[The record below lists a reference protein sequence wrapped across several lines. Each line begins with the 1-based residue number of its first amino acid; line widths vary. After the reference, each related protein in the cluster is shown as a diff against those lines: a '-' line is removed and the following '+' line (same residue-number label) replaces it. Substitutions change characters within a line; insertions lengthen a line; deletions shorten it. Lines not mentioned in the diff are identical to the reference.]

1 MIGGTCDAITSSPLV
16 APASLKPF
24 SRSSSVPIETAERFP
39 PPPLT
44 PFQAN
49 ANGFASISS
58 FSSSSSSSSILSSSC
73 STASTASSTCRK
85 IRSSNNNNNNS
96 RRNTFLVKSASTS
109 ALVHSRSSS
118 VISSVSDVDDLDK
131 NDMKKDCEAI
141 RLPENLESIS
151 RAEHFPTQRHRWNT
165 NEEIAALLISFDKH
179 NDWLSK
185 EVKIRPKS
193 GSMLLYSRKKVRY
206 RRDGYCWKKRKDGKT
221 TREDH
226 MKLKVQ
232 GIECIY
238 GCYVHSA
245 ILPTFHRRCYWLLQN
260 PDIVLVHYLNVPYP
274 DDNKLIMASSIS
286 LWADKKE
293 WTKEEL
299 ISQLKPMFFSEEE
312 PDINNEIEISK
323 SCGDGR
329 GYSHITKTA
338 ETVEAIVGQLMEK
351 QRVAR
356 AAAASAS
363 KASIECACGTGVG
376 GEHSKHCT
384 HHPLRRLTIAKLPQ
398 QQSQPQQQQ
407 QQHHHPNH
415 PVQTAPTHHHQN
427 NHHQQQQQQQ
437 QQQQPPPQHTH
448 HPHSHPHHSHHPDA
462 ASAAPAARK
471 TLMAHP
477 TSSDHDLNQVSS
489 TSGSAPRYQGVTPE
503 GSHRPQQSFTPT
515 PSSPSPNTTS
525 TNNNNSNNNIN
536 NNNNN
541 NKSID
546 STENLADNDDSNKIN
561 SNSNNNCNTN
571 NNNNN
576 VNSNS
581 SNSNS
586 SNCNS
591 NNNNNNNNNNSNTLS
606 SAAAPLILNL
616 SNIQGGGGLL
626 ILNSGSHT
634 GGHGHSQHPLA
645 APFTL
650 TSYFGQPHVVTS
662 TANGGRLPHAHV
674 LHSLHHQQHPHSV
687 HSVHH
692 QQPMQIQ
699 YPHHQQQH
707 NHHSNHQHH
716 HHSTVL
722 VKRESK
728 EDAVESL
735 RLDVTNGNL
744 TMDSGTFASLVS
756 SLEASE
762 NQNKGGQ
769 RESSLVG
776 ESGSIK
782 AELAAD
788 MSIVK
793 EELFVDTLTL
803 SPEDIQKT
811 LSANL
816 PPHNPIPKSPHSADD
831 NPMDFIDSNM
841 PSAEDDVL
849 ANLDAFDML
858 SDFPD
863 LEHYDTSPPDNLN
876 SNHSNSSASSSTNV
890 SGKSVTNQSQQ
901 TLRID
906 YRENSSNISDY
917 SPEWAYP
924 EGGVKVLVT
933 GPWYSSTSP
942 YTVLFDGVPTPTTL
956 VQAGVLRCYC
966 PAHEAGLVTLQV
978 ACDGFVISNSVIFEY
993 KKPPVDA
1000 NSVKEEE
1007 GVQEQDEHLL
1017 KFTLLQRL
1025 ESIETRV
1032 QTQSDSNGQDNS
1044 TAYENDLMLHK
1055 SSYFQ
1060 DRVVLRCQ
1068 RLSRLPWLSGANSLA
1083 SLPPTKESPLRKG
1096 QTILHL
1102 AARLG
1107 YTRLIVCLLRW
1118 REENASLALEL
1129 EVDALRKDGKGR
1141 TPLSWACL
1149 EGHKDSALILYRWN
1163 PQVVKSTDNQGMT
1176 PLKLAEINGH
1186 DNLLEELTHREEET
1200 HKSSSQCSSLS
1211 QLRKSSSSSHVSSS
1225 FSSSSSSSHS
1235 LNSTSNDLS
1244 VTNVTSDGFLRPS
1257 PRRSDLRK
1265 HRHLSVD
1272 FPIGGE
1278 TDIGRGG
1285 NSSPALSWSEG
1296 LKRGRIIKRPSVD
1309 SGINLVSVDSFK
1321 RASLD
1326 SGLDILQKHSRNVS
1340 CCQTPL
1346 EDSSPLED
1354 TSDDGNFP
1362 LHFDY
1367 FRGNGEKAPKDSE
1380 PEEELRQSFEGGSD
1394 STAAADMST
1403 PDDSRVFTLAEQI
1416 IAAIPERIKGDE
1428 EDVTD
1433 LLSPC
1438 LTEPPSTDL
1447 SMEVILDESPD
1458 SNAEFNFE
1466 FSDIMSYR
1474 YMDVSTPSSS
1484 LSPASSTCLPSPA
1497 SFPLDSPSPPPTT
1510 ADFSEFFQAST
1521 RDFSKDFSNLTL
1533 SDQEQR
1539 ELYEAA
1545 KIIQKAYR
1553 LYKGRK
1559 RQQAEKD
1566 KERQAAVLIQNYYRR
1581 YKQYA
1586 YFRQMS
1592 KAATLIQTQFRSYCE
1607 TKRFKKSQET
1617 ANKYNLRS
1625 SREGTPVPNLK
1636 RSYSQRRQHQA
1647 ARKIQQFMRQ
1657 TKQKL
1662 QRERAQAAE
1671 REKSG
1676 QGSAPHPI
1684 GPPNLGARR
1693 APSPVLPH
1701 SLPLRG
1707 VPGVHS
1713 SELSRRVTDPLLSA
1727 TAHLP
1732 HRTEEEKTGEYES
1745 L

>member
-1 MIGGTCDAITSSPLV
+1 MNETENM
-16 APASLKPF
+16 K
-24 SRSSSVPIETAERFP
+24 IE
-39 PPPLT
+39 
-44 PFQAN
+44 N
-49 ANGFASISS
+49 
-58 FSSSSSSSSILSSSC
+58 
-73 STASTASSTCRK
+73 
-85 IRSSNNNNNNS
+85 
-96 RRNTFLVKSASTS
+96 
-109 ALVHSRSSS
+109 
-118 VISSVSDVDDLDK
+118 VSDGRKL
-131 NDMKKDCEAI
+131 
-141 RLPENLESIS
+141 L
-151 RAEHFPTQRHRWNT
+151 HFDF
-165 NEEIAALLISFDKH
+165 SD
-179 NDWLSK
+179 
-185 EVKIRPKS
+185 
-193 GSMLLYSRKKVRY
+193 RKGHARIFIHITV
-206 RRDGYCWKKRKDGKT
+206 
-221 TREDH
+221 
-226 MKLKVQ
+226 
-232 GIECIY
+232 
-238 GCYVHSA
+238 
-245 ILPTFHRRCYWLLQN
+245 
-260 PDIVLVHYLNVPYP
+260 
-274 DDNKLIMASSIS
+274 
-286 LWADKKE
+286 
-293 WTKEEL
+293 
-299 ISQLKPMFFSEEE
+299 FSEEE
-312 PDINNEIEISK
+312 PDINNEIEISENAS
-323 SCGDGR
+323 SCLL
-329 GYSHITKTA
+329 TNVTA

-398 QQSQPQQQQ
+398 QSQPQQQQQ

-437 QQQQPPPQHTH
+437 QQQQPQHTH

-477 TSSDHDLNQVSS
+477 TSSDHDLN
-489 TSGSAPRYQGVTPE
+489 
-503 GSHRPQQSFTPT
+503 
-515 PSSPSPNTTS
+515 
-525 TNNNNSNNNIN
+525 
-536 NNNNN
+536 
-541 NKSID
+541 
-546 STENLADNDDSNKIN
+546 
-561 SNSNNNCNTN
+561 
-571 NNNNN
+571 
-576 VNSNS
+576 
-581 SNSNS
+581 
-586 SNCNS
+586 
-591 NNNNNNNNNNSNTLS
+591 
-606 SAAAPLILNL
+606 
-616 SNIQGGGGLL
+616 QGGGGLL

-707 NHHSNHQHH
+707 NHHSNNQHH

-762 NQNKGGQ
+762 SQNKGGQ

-776 ESGSIK
+776 DSGSIK

-1032 QTQSDSNGQDNS
+1032 QTQSDSNGQDSS

-1163 PQVVKSTDNQGMT
+1163 PQVIKSTDNQGMT

-1186 DNLLEELTHREEET
+1186 DNLLEELTHREEEN

-1235 LNSTSNDLS
+1235 LNSASNDLS
-1244 VTNVTSDGFLRPS
+1244 VTSVTSDGFLRPS

-1354 TSDDGNFP
+1354 TSDDVNFP

-1394 STAAADMST
+1394 STAADMSAS
-1403 PDDSRVFTLAEQI
+1403 DDSRVFTLAEQI

-1732 HRTEEEKTGEYES
+1732 HRTEEEKTGEFES